1 MTTLTPPFDRYQP
14 LTATTGDTPVLV
26 IDTQASSRAL
36 LDAAQQRVRAASE
49 LLETLYCLCF
59 NQADGKDLVH
69 VVSALYLL
77 TQDGSDLLD
86 VVKQQLSTH

>member
-1 MTTLTPPFDRYQP
+1 MTSLTPPNERYKP
-14 LTATTGDTPVLV
+14 LTANAGDAPVLV
-26 IDTQASSRAL
+26 IDTQANSLDL
-36 LDAAQQRVRAASE
+36 LEAAQQRVRAASE

-59 NQADGKDLVH
+59 NQADGKDLAH

-86 VVKQQLSTH
+86 VVQQQLSTP